1 MCMKCSRGAASVE
14 IVTLI
19 FADPA
24 VCGHVLNIFFVT
36 FGNSV
41 YLHQKDVSKRNS
53 SGVKQLLHLISSSMY
68 SIE

>member
-24 VCGHVLNIFFVT
+24 VCGHVLNIF
-36 FGNSV
+36 
-41 YLHQKDVSKRNS
+41 L
-53 SGVKQLLHLISSSMY
+53 
-68 SIE
+68 